1 MKLKLRMT
9 EFKISTI
16 ATPAKIDLLYRKI
29 EEQGSV
35 ETTLILPSYLQ
46 KYRFGLLSDILKLVI
61 NLNSYSRISI
71 VKINLEED
79 ELDKFFDQEYSYPVL
94 ALLWNIASFVDKN
107 DKNIKQVLRQKQN
120 EFYLNMNSF
129 SNIKGNKYLLVNTD
143 HLPKEKGLIKLL
155 ENTNGFN
162 DDEEKITNKIS
173 KVLSDYVL
181 TFNKKNLQEIQPII
195 KDIGAIIYE
204 LVKNTY
210 EWGRTDT
217 NNVTVSPS
225 IRGAY
230 LRYHIG
236 KNENVIDEFKN
247 TPLEEFF
254 RNPILLEKSANKS
267 NQIYYLEILVFDSGI
282 GFVDKFGKNNKD
294 SDIDII
300 KKCLIKNQT
309 SSTTNMKTKKGK
321 GLDRIL
327 GILDGKGFLKITTDK
342 YCLYRDL
349 LKDEY
354 KPIDKNNLDGL
365 ILNHWDNQNQG
376 TTNSRKVQGSYISI
390 LYPFN
395 N

>member
-1 MKLKLRMT
+1 M
-9 EFKISTI
+9 
-16 ATPAKIDLLYRKI
+16 
-29 EEQGSV
+29 
-35 ETTLILPSYLQ
+35 
-46 KYRFGLLSDILKLVI
+46 
-61 NLNSYSRISI
+61 
-71 VKINLEED
+71 
-79 ELDKFFDQEYSYPVL
+79 
-94 ALLWNIASFVDKN
+94 
-107 DKNIKQVLRQKQN
+107 
-120 EFYLNMNSF
+120 
-129 SNIKGNKYLLVNTD
+129 
-143 HLPKEKGLIKLL
+143 
-155 ENTNGFN
+155 
-162 DDEEKITNKIS
+162 
-173 KVLSDYVL
+173 
-181 TFNKKNLQEIQPII
+181 
-195 KDIGAIIYE
+195 
-204 LVKNTY
+204 
-210 EWGRTDT
+210 
-217 NNVTVSPS
+217 
-225 IRGAY
+225 
-230 LRYHIG
+230 
-236 KNENVIDEFKN
+236 
-247 TPLEEFF
+247 EEFF
-254 RNPILLEKSANKS
+254 RNPILLEKSANKL